1 MQEVLYTTLGSLF
14 FLYVI
19 IVIDSGKL
27 LQSMVYT
34 TYSVKEIAASFDN
47 LITNFK

>member
-27 LQSMVYT
+27 QSMVYT
-34 TYSVKEIAASFDN
+34 TYSVKEIAVSFDN